1 MTGRRRERR
10 AAAPYPR
17 IARVNEVLREVV
29 AEAAERMADVDERL
43 GLLTVTAVD
52 TSPDLSHATVYL
64 SSLPDAARDALEA
77 QRAELQRVIGREVR
91 LKRTPQLRFAA
102 DPSVA
107 LGQRVEEILRHLHD
121 DDRHEGRR
129 PGAGMDDPPDDRA
142 DEARA

>member
-29 AEAAERMADVDERL
+29 ADAIERMADLDDR
-43 GLLTVTAVD
+43 LLTVTAVD

-64 SSLPDAARDALEA
+64 SSLPDGARDALEA